1 MVALERPAV
10 DPPVLLLPAEAREP
24 WPALAPLVG
33 LLPAEAMPPPVV
45 LLPAESLEQPA
56 VEPAP
61 RQPPAPPLGNTAT
74 LHRSFIGT
82 LTRAV
87 AREIAS
93 RTPGRGGIKGR
104 GMEATQLAAKREC
117 KGYMSNSV
125 RRFGGDERI
134 RRGYEAFDTVLPLSL
149 FFSFPLLPRSG
160 AEARRRPQR
169 GSGGGASPGFTA
181 DSDDARQHPGA
192 WLPLSLSLSLSLLFF
207 SPSSSS
213 QRSRGATTV
222 GWRRRRIARARRVQH
237 RQALAL
243 RVEGRR
249 RCHCCWP
256 WRVRAGGR
264 QYTDLDWQGSG
275 AAWTLLAGH
284 DAARSS
290 TQHARHG
297 HSPACRCPLQPNSVR
312 LALQWRRWWWPPP
325 LFLRLH
331 GQLPPVEVTEWG
343 TSMTAR
349 REKTG
354 TLSLLLRLLVVLQPW
369 NNLLF

>member
-1 MVALERPAV
+1 MLWWFVTRIQIYTNTCVNAV
-10 DPPVLLLPAEAREP
+10 NNGISPRYSFDSIYLSYDGVIWRKTPKDCGLCCETPEDRVFAR
-24 WPALAPLVG
+24 G
-33 LLPAEAMPPPVV
+33 
-45 LLPAESLEQPA
+45 
-56 VEPAP
+56 
-61 RQPPAPPLGNTAT
+61 
-74 LHRSFIGT
+74 H
-82 LTRAV
+82 
-87 AREIAS
+87 
-93 RTPGRGGIKGR
+93 
-104 GMEATQLAAKREC
+104 C
-117 KGYMSNSV
+117 KKC
-125 RRFGGDERI
+125 
-134 RRGYEAFDTVLPLSL
+134 
-149 FFSFPLLPRSG
+149 G

-169 GSGGGASPGFTA
+169 GGGGGASPGFTA
-181 DSDDARQHPGA
+181 DSDDARRHPGA
-192 WLPLSLSLSLSLLFF
+192 WLPLSLSLLFF

-222 GWRRRRIARARRVQH
+222 GRRRRRIARARRVQH

-249 RCHCCWP
+249 RCHCRWP

-349 REKTG
+349 REKIG